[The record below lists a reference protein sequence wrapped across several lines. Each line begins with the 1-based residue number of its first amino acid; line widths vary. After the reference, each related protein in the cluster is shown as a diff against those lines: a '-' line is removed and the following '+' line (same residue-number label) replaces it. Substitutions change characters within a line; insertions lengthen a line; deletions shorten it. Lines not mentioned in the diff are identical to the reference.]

1 MMGKGLTLRKHYV
14 NRVGQVSNQDL
25 CTSRTA
31 AELLGVTPRTVQLW
45 ADSGILQSW
54 KTPGGH
60 RRFSLSA
67 IERLATEIRL
77 GKTASDMQAGVSRT
91 RETGANTPGPG
102 RGPVRVQVIEDD
114 ASLQRLYRLT
124 FRNWGL
130 PIELKQATDGYQGLL
145 ELGPFEPELLIL
157 DLNLPNIDGFSIID
171 ALAQQGALTRMQLVV
186 VTALN
191 LPQVQQRL
199 SAAYAGVEVLPKPIP
214 FQRIRER
221 VETILAS
228 DTIFS

>member
-1 MMGKGLTLRKHYV
+1 M
-14 NRVGQVSNQDL
+14 SNQDL
-25 CTSRTA
+25 CTSRKA

-60 RRFSLSA
+60 RRFSQSA
-67 IERLATEIRL
+67 IEALAADIRSGSLRPGELKNRDNVSSGERMRSSDSVL
-77 GKTASDMQAGVSRT
+77 GLTQSSEGVGQQAGVDDT
-91 RETGANTPGPG
+91 R
-102 RGPVRVQVIEDD
+102 VRVQVIEDE
-114 ASLQRLYRLT
+114 ASLQRLYAMT

-145 ELGPFEPELLIL
+145 ELGQFDPELLVL
-157 DLNLPNIDGFSIID
+157 DINLPNIDGFNIVK
-171 ALAQQGALTRMQLVV
+171 ALEQQGMLDQMHLIV

-191 LPQVQQRL
+191 RDQVQRRL
-199 SAAYAGVEVLPKPIP
+199 DGFSSGIEVLPKPIP

-221 VETILAS
+221 IEEILVGREV
-228 DTIFS
+228 FS

>member
-1 MMGKGLTLRKHYV
+1 MPFK
-14 NRVGQVSNQDL
+14 RVFQVSNQDL
-25 CTSRTA
+25 CTSRKA

-67 IERLATEIRL
+67 IERLAAEIRRGDVRPGEL
-77 GKTASDMQAGVSRT
+77 KNRDAGTGRAEGAARPEAGQKAAASSER
-91 RETGANTPGPG
+91 
-102 RGPVRVQVIEDD
+102 VRVQVIEDE
-114 ASLQRLYRLT
+114 ASLQRLYALT

-145 ELGPFEPELLIL
+145 ELGQFDPELLVL
-157 DLNLPNIDGFSIID
+157 DLNLPNIDGFSIIQ
-171 ALAQQGALTRMQLVV
+171 ALEQQGMLEQMQLIV

-191 LPQVQQRL
+191 REQVQRKVDEL
-199 SAAYAGVEVLPKPIP
+199 RPGIEVLPKPIP
-214 FQRIRER
+214 FLRIRER
-221 VETILAS
+221 IEKIL
-228 DTIFS
+228 TER

>member
-1 MMGKGLTLRKHYV
+1 MS
-14 NRVGQVSNQDL
+14 QVSNQDL
-25 CTSRTA
+25 CTSRKA

-67 IERLATEIRL
+67 IERLADEIRS
-77 GKTASDMQAGVSRT
+77 GEVRPGVSKS
-91 RETGANTPGPG
+91 RETEVEMDKVDGSVG
-102 RGPVRVQVIEDD
+102 RVKVQVIEDE
-114 ASLQRLYRLT
+114 AGLQRLYALT

-145 ELGPFEPELLIL
+145 ELGQFEPELLVL
-157 DLNLPNIDGFSIID
+157 DLNLPNIDGFSIIQ
-171 ALAQQGALTRMQLVV
+171 ALEQQGMLEQMQLMV

-191 LPQVQQRL
+191 QDEVQHRVDKL
-199 SAAYAGVEVLPKPIP
+199 RPGIEVLPKPIP
-214 FQRIRER
+214 FGRIRER
-221 VETILAS
+221 IEELLLQRNEV
-228 DTIFS
+228 FS

>member
-1 MMGKGLTLRKHYV
+1 MP
-14 NRVGQVSNQDL
+14 NQDL
-25 CTSRTA
+25 CTSRKA

-67 IERLATEIRL
+67 IERLAAEIRNGEVRPGAL
-77 GKTASDMQAGVSRT
+77 KNRDAENSRSGAARPSTVRSEGGQKAGQ
-91 RETGANTPGPG
+91 
-102 RGPVRVQVIEDD
+102 VRVQVIEDE
-114 ASLQRLYRLT
+114 ASLQRLYALT

-145 ELGPFEPELLIL
+145 ELGQFDPELLVL
-157 DLNLPNIDGFSIID
+157 DLNLPNIDGFSIIQ
-171 ALAQQGALTRMQLVV
+171 ALEQQGILEQMQLVV

-191 LPQVQQRL
+191 RDQVQLKVDALRP
-199 SAAYAGVEVLPKPIP
+199 GIEVLPKPIP

-221 VETILAS
+221 IEGIIANR
-228 DTIFS
+228 

>member
-1 MMGKGLTLRKHYV
+1 M
-14 NRVGQVSNQDL
+14 SNQDL
-25 CTSRTA
+25 CTSRKA

-67 IERLATEIRL
+67 IKRLADEIRSGEVRPGEL
-77 GKTASDMQAGVSRT
+77 KNRDP
-91 RETGANTPGPG
+91 ETGSAQSGAARPGATRSEDG
-102 RGPVRVQVIEDD
+102 RKNDSGGQVRVQVIEDE
-114 ASLQRLYRLT
+114 ASLQRLYALT

-145 ELGPFEPELLIL
+145 ELGQFDPELLVL
-157 DLNLPNIDGFSIID
+157 DLNLPNIDGFSIIQ
-171 ALAQQGALTRMQLVV
+171 ALEQQGMLEQMQLVV

-191 LPQVQQRL
+191 RDQVQRKVDAL
-199 SAAYAGVEVLPKPIP
+199 RPGIEVLPKPIP
-214 FQRIRER
+214 FLRIRER
-221 VETILAS
+221 IEGILAER
-228 DTIFS
+228 